1 MKRRTRRNPTLRV
14 QSLPSALVVLLAAM
28 MVACS
33 SGGHRALPTPVTTP
47 QPIPLTE
54 AAIRGALARGG
65 TIMLPAGTVDIT
77 RPLRITRS
85 GTKLLGAGRDAT
97 VLRMAFGPDASGP
110 LLALPAEWSA
120 DFNGNPPPESMRV
133 SDVEIANLTI
143 DGAREGNP
151 NTYGGERPSTLRFG
165 IESTV
170 STNTWIH
177 DVHLTDIA
185 GDAISFGNGT
195 GVNREPRVEDV
206 LVERAGR
213 NGIHLGDT
221 EGAAIRRTRIL
232 DTPGPYWPDAGAG
245 NGIDIEVE
253 GLNPHVFRTVI
264 EDNEITRPSN
274 PGMAGVGIQITRA
287 FGDVDDV
294 LVQRNTFRNHQL
306 GVLAA
311 SATNVRI
318 VGNEFDSSPIGENNV
333 TGGGIGLIA
342 APGHDASALVKD
354 NTFRFEDW
362 RFYADSIVSVDGR
375 GTWTVT
381 DNLMLGGRQTFRS
394 YNGPSQIDSARNRWK
409 TLDDGPFFTS
419 TDPAHQTLVDTGSTR
434 VP

>member
-1 MKRRTRRNPTLRV
+1 M
-14 QSLPSALVVLLAAM
+14 LVAAV

-33 SGGHRALPTPVTTP
+33 SGGHATLPVPPTAP

-54 AAIRGALARGG
+54 PAIRGALARGG
-65 TIMLPAGTVDIT
+65 TIILPAGTVDIT

-97 VLRMAFGPDASGP
+97 VLRMAFGPNASGP
-110 LLALPAEWSA
+110 LLAAPAELSA

-133 SDVEIANLTI
+133 SDIEIAHLTV

-151 NTYGGERPSTLRFG
+151 NTYGGDRPTTLRFG
-165 IESTV
+165 IQSTV

-177 DVHLTDIA
+177 DVRVTDIA
-185 GDAISFGNGT
+185 GDAISFGNGN
-195 GVNREPRVEDV
+195 GVNVRPRVEDV

-213 NGIHLGDT
+213 NGIHLGDA
-221 EGAAIRRTRIL
+221 EDAAIRRTQIL

-253 GLNPHVFRTVI
+253 GLNPHVLRTVI
-264 EDNEITRPSN
+264 EDNQISRPSN

-306 GVLAA
+306 GVLV
-311 SATNVRI
+311 SNATNVRI
-318 VGNEFDSSPIGENNV
+318 LTNEFDSSPIGQNNV
-333 TGGGIGLIA
+333 TGGGIGLVA
-342 APGHDASALVKD
+342 APGHPAGALVKD
-354 NTFRFEDW
+354 NTFRFEAW
-362 RFYADSIVSVDGR
+362 RFYADSIISVDGP
-375 GTWTVT
+375 GDWTVT

-394 YNGPSQIDSARNRWK
+394 YDGPSRIESARNQWK
-409 TLDDGPFFTS
+409 TLDDGPFFS
-419 TDPAHQTLVDTGSTR
+419 PTDPSHQTLVDAGSTR

>member
-1 MKRRTRRNPTLRV
+1 MTRRNPTLRGHK
-14 QSLPSALVVLLAAM
+14 LPRAVVVLMAAL

-33 SGGHRALPTPVTTP
+33 SGPRPALPAPAPPTVA

-54 AAIRGALARGG
+54 AAIRSALARGG
-65 TIMLPAGTVDIT
+65 TIILPAGTVDIT

-85 GTKLLGAGRDAT
+85 GTKLLGAGRDTT
-97 VLRMAFGPDASGP
+97 VLRMAFGRDAFGP
-110 LLALPAEWSA
+110 LLALPAELSS

-133 SDVEIANLTI
+133 SDVEIAHLTI
-143 DGAREGNP
+143 DGGREGNP
-151 NTYGGERPSTLRFG
+151 NTYGGDRPSTLRFG

-170 STNTWIH
+170 STDTWIH
-177 DVHLTDIA
+177 DVRLRDIA

-195 GVNREPRVEDV
+195 GVNQEPRVEDV

-221 EGAAIRRTRIL
+221 EDAAIRRTQIL
-232 DTPGPYWPDAGAG
+232 DTPGPYWPNAGAG

-264 EDNEITRPSN
+264 EDNEISRPSN
-274 PGMAGVGIQITRA
+274 PGMAGFGIQITRS

-318 VGNEFDSSPIGENNV
+318 VGNEFDSSPIGQNNV

-342 APGHDASALVKD
+342 APGHPASAMVTN
-354 NTFRFEDW
+354 NTFRFEAW
-362 RFYADSIVSVDGR
+362 RFYADSIVSVDGP
-375 GTWTVT
+375 GDWTVT
-381 DNLMLGGRQTFRS
+381 DNLMLGGRQIFRS
-394 YNGPSQIDSARNRWK
+394 YDAPSQIHSARNQWK
-409 TLDDGPFFTS
+409 TLDGGPFFTA
-419 TDPAHQTLVDTGSTR
+419 TDPSHQTIVDTGSTR
-434 VP
+434 MP